1 MEVTAIDLQEL
12 RESMQNF
19 DSGFFSRIFGADAL
33 GLGEVDS
40 ELLVKEGTEA
50 KQSQPQ
56 FAAHLSDAMNFS
68 DFNEFVSDDKIFSDK
83 CYKRGMSALQQ
94 SAKELSRKRMVNG
107 DYDEDEEATKAAGTV
122 SATQP
127 GFVMQQSLSAVE
139 TAKPGSL
146 QIPPHHEPVDI
157 RKRFPE
163 FDKIK
168 VLKFSNLSVI
178 NLKHPPELHPKK
190 RG

>member
-1 MEVTAIDLQEL
+1 
-12 RESMQNF
+12 MQNF

-33 GLGEVDS
+33 GFGEVDN